1 MFGVVVFTLS
11 DIISLIFA
19 AIWLGII
26 VLIVVGGLLWNG
38 ILSLGEKILRRGL
51 KEEDDDE
58 TETITESDKEEQE

>member
-26 VLIVVGGLLWNG
+26 VLIVVGGLLGRG
-38 ILSLGEKILRRGL
+38 IMSLGEKILKRGH

-58 TETITESDKEEQE
+58 EEKSNEDSD

>member
-19 AIWLGII
+19 VIWLGII
-26 VLIVVGGLLWNG
+26 VLIIVGGLLGNV

-51 KEEDDDE
+51 KEDDE
-58 TETITESDKEEQE
+58 TETTTEPDEEAKDG

>member
-26 VLIVVGGLLWNG
+26 VLIVVGGLLWDG

-51 KEEDDDE
+51 KEEKDEAEADDGD
-58 TETITESDKEEQE
+58 SN

>member
-26 VLIVVGGLLWNG
+26 ILIVVGGLLGNG

-51 KEEDDDE
+51 KEEKDDE
-58 TETITESDKEEQE
+58 TETNIESDEEVDE

>member
-26 VLIVVGGLLWNG
+26 VLIVVGSILGNG

-51 KEEDDDE
+51 KEDDE
-58 TETITESDKEEQE
+58 TETIMEPDEEVDE

>member
-26 VLIVVGGLLWNG
+26 VLIVVGSILWNG

-51 KEEDDDE
+51 KEDDE
-58 TETITESDKEEQE
+58 TETIMEPDEEVDE